1 MQNDDAP
8 PSRERLIRLL
18 VVAPDKIA
26 LESHKFELIGIH
38 FGYELGPPLLLDSA
52 RISPKNRFR
61 ECPAWLDQKQRLM
74 QIVHRRNPY
83 SALLGCGPASY
94 SHFMVK
100 PKKTAIITESS
111 EGLGVCNRVPTK
123 EDFDWLYCEMTGF
136 MRTQILAV
144 AASLQL
150 AEHLQDGGCTAAD
163 FATATGIERSMA
175 FRFLRACTQIGL
187 ITCDDSRT
195 FKSTSRLQA
204 LHGETLN
211 SMRNKAMVLATRA
224 QYLIWSEFLAAV
236 RTNQAQAASA
246 LGASIFDYYA
256 DHPDEAAIFRAS
268 MQDVSEGV
276 ANKIA
281 GMLDTSTY
289 SVAVDVG
296 GADGA
301 LVHSLMRH
309 NPHLRG
315 IVLDRPEVAAAA
327 ATAAK
332 ARGLAD
338 RTEAIGG
345 DFFKSVPKGDL
356 YLLRF
361 ILHDWDDGDAIRIL
375 ENCWRSM
382 KPGARLVVIEA
393 FFAEPGEEIPVN
405 MIDTQ
410 VPLFDLHLMLAVN
423 SKERSLAEYNCLFDK
438 VGLRAIKTTPLDN
451 GYVAIETAVA

>member
-1 MQNDDAP
+1 MARRMVCP
-8 PSRERLIRLL
+8 FL
-18 VVAPDKIA
+18 
-26 LESHKFELIGIH
+26 HELTVQ
-38 FGYELGPPLLLDSA
+38 
-52 RISPKNRFR
+52 RIDRG
-61 ECPAWLDQKQRLM
+61 LYQLLM
-74 QIVHRRNPY
+74 QIVHQHDAY
-83 SALLGCGPASY
+83 SALVGCGPASY
-94 SHFMVK
+94 NHFMVT
-100 PKKTAIITESS
+100 PKKTAIIAERS
-111 EGLGVCNRVPTK
+111 EGPGASNRVPTK

-144 AASLQL
+144 AASLRL
-150 AEHLQDGGCTAAD
+150 AEHLQNGGRTADD
-163 FATATGIERSMA
+163 FAAASGIERSMA

-187 ITCDDSRT
+187 ITCDDNRA

-204 LHGETLN
+204 LNGKTPN
-211 SMRNKAMVLATRA
+211 SMRNKAMVLGTRA
-224 QYLIWSEFLAAV
+224 QYLIWSEFLVAV
-236 RTNQAQAASA
+236 RTNRAQAASA
-246 LGASIFDYYA
+246 LGAPIFDYYA
-256 DHPDEAAIFRAS
+256 DHPDEAVIFRAT

-276 ANKIA
+276 ANEIA

-332 ARGLAD
+332 ARGLAE

-375 ENCWRSM
+375 ENCRRSM
-382 KPGARLVVIEA
+382 KPGAHLVVIEA
-393 FFAEPGEEIPVN
+393 FFAGPGEEIPVN
-405 MIDTQ
+405 MINTQ
-410 VPLFDLHLMLAVN
+410 VSLFDLHLMLAVN
-423 SKERSLAEYNCLFDK
+423 GKERSLSEYNELFDK
-438 VGLRAIKTTPLDN
+438 VGLRTIKTTPLDN
-451 GYVAIETAVA
+451 GYVVIETAVA